1 MSSPERLRRVGGLAV
16 SAVAAAP
23 FVYLWVA
30 MMRSADDP
38 MALRAR
44 LELAIWIAV
53 FATPWMVAARLLWR
67 TWWRRGR
74 LGSAGPGPARR
85 SPGWRWPG
93 RWLPG
98 PYRLVR
104 GRVPSTYRGHPAIAS
119 ATLPPATAVVL
130 AAVLAGGLWL
140 ALRPPRWLLPDRR
153 ARRFGVGMALAGV
166 AGFVATCELGL
177 RGIVMDAGMMS

>member
-1 MSSPERLRRVGGLAV
+1 
-16 SAVAAAP
+16 VAE
-23 FVYLWVA
+23 Y
-30 MMRSADDP
+30 
-38 MALRAR
+38 
-44 LELAIWIAV
+44 
-53 FATPWMVAARLLWR
+53 
-67 TWWRRGR
+67 
-74 LGSAGPGPARR
+74 
-85 SPGWRWPG
+85 
-93 RWLPG
+93 
-98 PYRLVR
+98 
-104 GRVPSTYRGHPAIAS
+104 PSTYRGHPAIAS